1 LEKFEADFRIELSI
15 LRIFIQMRIMVAGR
29 SIKVIKR
36 YSNRKLYDTSDSC
49 YVTLD
54 EVARML
60 IEGVEVQVV
69 DNNTKKDLTA
79 VTLAQIVLE
88 QERKKR
94 RMPLHLLKAM
104 VKKPSES
111 IADFLRSELSCR
123 VQSFKES
130 AERLLSPE
138 GKGNEGA
145 KHEAQKRL
153 DAKPYSPAEEF
164 MANMYVSAGDLAKL
178 NARIES
184 LENRLQTLEESLP
197 TKKTK
202 PLQG

>member
-1 LEKFEADFRIELSI
+1 MA
-15 LRIFIQMRIMVAGR
+15 AGR
-29 SIKVIKR
+29 SLKVIKR

-54 EVARML
+54 EIARMVM
-60 IEGVEVQVV
+60 EGHELQVL
-69 DNNTKKDLTA
+69 DNATKKDLTA

-111 IADFLRSELSCR
+111 IADFLRTELGQR
-123 VQSFKES
+123 VQSLKES

-138 GKGNEGA
+138 A
-145 KHEAQKRL
+145 KTTESSKNIPVEAQKRL
-153 DAKPYSPAEEF
+153 DEKLFSLAEEF
-164 MANMYVSAGDLAKL
+164 MASMYVSAGDLAKL
-178 NARIES
+178 NARIDS
-184 LENRLQTLEESLP
+184 LESRIQALEEP
-197 TKKTK
+197 HTKSNI
-202 PLQG
+202 

>member
-1 LEKFEADFRIELSI
+1 MA
-15 LRIFIQMRIMVAGR
+15 AGR
-29 SIKVIKR
+29 SLKIIKR

-54 EVARML
+54 DVARMVM
-60 IEGVEVQVV
+60 EGHELQIL
-69 DNNTKKDLTA
+69 DNATKKDLTA

-111 IADFLRSELSCR
+111 IADFLRTELGSR
-123 VQSFKES
+123 VQSLKES

-138 GKGNEGA
+138 GKGSEGPKNVPA
-145 KHEAQKRL
+145 NVPAAPVEAQRRL
-153 DAKPYSPAEEF
+153 DERLFALAEEF
-164 MANMYVSAGDLAKL
+164 MASVYVSAGDLAKL
-178 NARIES
+178 NARIDS
-184 LENRLQTLEESLP
+184 LEKRLQALEANE
-197 TKKTK
+197 KKED
-202 PLQG
+202 

>member
-1 LEKFEADFRIELSI
+1 MA
-15 LRIFIQMRIMVAGR
+15 AGR
-29 SIKVIKR
+29 SLKVIKR

-54 EVARML
+54 DVARMVM
-60 IEGVEVQVV
+60 EGHELQVL
-69 DNNTKKDLTA
+69 DNATKKDLTA

-111 IADFLRSELSCR
+111 IADFLRTELGNR
-123 VQSFKES
+123 VQSLKES

-138 GKGNEGA
+138 GKAHEGS
-145 KHEAQKRL
+145 KHMPAESQKRL
-153 DAKPYSPAEEF
+153 DERLFSLAEEF
-164 MANMYVSAGDLAKL
+164 MASIYVSAGDLAKL
-178 NARIES
+178 NARIE
-184 LENRLQTLEESLP
+184 TLEKRIQALEEAE
-197 TKKTK
+197 TEN
-202 PLQG
+202 QGAP

>member
-1 LEKFEADFRIELSI
+1 MA
-15 LRIFIQMRIMVAGR
+15 AGR
-29 SIKVIKR
+29 SLKVIKR

-54 EVARML
+54 DIARMVM
-60 IEGVEVQVV
+60 EGHELQVL
-69 DNNTKKDLTA
+69 DNTTKKDLTA

-111 IADFLRSELSCR
+111 IADFLRTELSNR
-123 VQSFKES
+123 VQSLKES

-138 GKGNEGA
+138 GKGNDSSKNTPG
-145 KHEAQKRL
+145 EAQKRL
-153 DAKPYSPAEEF
+153 DERLFSLAEEF
-164 MANMYVSAGDLAKL
+164 MASMYVSAGDLAKL

-184 LENRLQTLEESLP
+184 LEKRIQDLEGAEPES
-197 TKKTK
+197 
-202 PLQG
+202 

>member
-1 LEKFEADFRIELSI
+1 
-15 LRIFIQMRIMVAGR
+15 MRIMAAGR
-29 SIKVIKR
+29 SLKVIKR

-54 EVARML
+54 DVARMVM
-60 IEGVEVQVV
+60 EGYELQVL
-69 DNNTKKDLTA
+69 DNATKKDLTA

-88 QERKKR
+88 QEKKKR

-111 IADFLRSELSCR
+111 IAEFLRTELGNR
-123 VQSFKES
+123 VQSLKES

-138 GKGNEGA
+138 GKGSDSSKQVPVES
-145 KHEAQKRL
+145 QRRL
-153 DAKPYSPAEEF
+153 DERLFSLAEEF
-164 MANMYVSAGDLAKL
+164 MASVYVSAGDLAKL

-184 LENRLQTLEESLP
+184 LEKRIQALEAPQVPPEDAPENQS
-197 TKKTK
+197 
-202 PLQG
+202 